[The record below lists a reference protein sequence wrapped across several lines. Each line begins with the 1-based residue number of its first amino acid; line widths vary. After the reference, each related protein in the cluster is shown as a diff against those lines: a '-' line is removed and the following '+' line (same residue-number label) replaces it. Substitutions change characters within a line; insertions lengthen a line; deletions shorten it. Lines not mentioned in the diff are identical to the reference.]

1 MYEFKIP
8 DIGEGVT
15 DGEIV
20 KWLVKPGDMVSED
33 QPLLEIMTD
42 KVNAVIPSPVAG
54 KVDQIM
60 GKEGEKVKVGQVV
73 LTIATATSGTKS
85 SVGTPPQDTRPVDD
99 RSRPQAERMEAQSG
113 QQGGVLGA
121 RVLAPPSV
129 RKLARELGVDL
140 NSVAGSGP
148 GGRITES
155 DVRSYSNAS
164 SAGMPAA
171 AVSLP
176 ANESPLKGS
185 ARPGQTASEVTEE
198 RIPLRGLR
206 RSVAEKM
213 VKSAFTAPHVTH
225 FDEADVTELVKLREL
240 FRPLAETK
248 GVKLTFIPFIIK
260 MLSVALKEYPYLNAT
275 LDDSTQEIILH
286 KYYNIGIATS
296 VEGGLVVPVVKHA
309 DQKTIFEIASEVARL
324 SDQARSGR
332 LTLSDVQGGTFTV
345 TSIGNIGGVFATP
358 IINHPEVAI
367 LGIYRIAKRPVYSS
381 GGQLEARDI
390 LNFSVT
396 FDHRVLDGAV
406 AATFAQRFKQ
416 LLADPQQLVA
426 YLI

>member
-73 LTIATATSGTKS
+73 LTIATAASGTKS
-85 SVGTPPQDTRPVDD
+85 SVGIPPQNTRPVDD
-99 RSRPQAERMEAQSG
+99 GGRPQAERTEAQSG

-155 DVRSYSNAS
+155 DVRNYSNTS
-164 SAGMPAA
+164 SAGTPAA
-171 AVSLP
+171 AVSPP
-176 ANESPLKGS
+176 ANESPVKGS
-185 ARPGQTASEVTEE
+185 AQPSQTASEVTEE

-275 LDDSTQEIILH
+275 LEDSSQEIILH

-324 SDQARSGR
+324 SDQARSGK

-367 LGIYRIAKRPVYSS
+367 LGIYKIAKRPVYSS